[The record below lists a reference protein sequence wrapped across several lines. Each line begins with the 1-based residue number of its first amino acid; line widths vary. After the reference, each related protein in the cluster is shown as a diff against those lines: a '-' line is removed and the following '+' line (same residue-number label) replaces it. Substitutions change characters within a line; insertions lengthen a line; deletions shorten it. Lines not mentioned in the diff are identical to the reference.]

1 MNPFIPN
8 AVHDLLTKPASY
20 YKNQPVEDS
29 QTEPL
34 TNVAFV
40 LDRSGS
46 MARGI
51 ESTIEGY
58 NEQIRAVQVGAKG
71 IGQTSY
77 TSVQFASTVDIGCVA
92 GSVDNI
98 TYLTEETYQPDG
110 NTALLDA
117 IGATIAALLE
127 TPHIQSAKT
136 ANLITVFTD
145 GEENASRIYTAQLI
159 RGLIER
165 LEATDHWTFALVGP
179 LSSVR
184 GLADSLAIQQ
194 GNTLG
199 YDESS
204 ATAKRSAFSRAAAA
218 TGVVFSRKLDGFTK
232 TNNLF
237 GSR

>member
-1 MNPFIPN
+1 MNPFIPKTIR
-8 AVHDLLTKPASY
+8 DLLAKPASY
-20 YKNQPVEDS
+20 YKNQPVESS
-29 QTEPL
+29 QAEPL

-77 TSVQFASTVDIGCVA
+77 TSVQFASNVDISCVA

-127 TPHIQSAKT
+127 TPHIHGAKT

-145 GEENASRIYTAQLI
+145 GQENASRIYAAPMI
-159 RGLIER
+159 KGLIER

-199 YDESS
+199 YDETSV
-204 ATAKRSAFSRAAAA
+204 TDKRRAFSRAASA
-218 TGVVFSRKLDGFTK
+218 TEIVFSRKQEGFTK
-232 TNNLF
+232 TDNLF
-237 GSR
+237 DAR